1 MVATKSF
8 VLIEVEVGKARHVTT
23 AIQKVS
29 GVRSVDQVTGPYD
42 IIVVLEGQDLNAVGD
57 LLHGK
62 IHPIP
67 GIIRIVT
74 CLAIS
79 VS

>member
-1 MVATKSF
+1 MATKSF
-8 VLIEVEVGKARHVTT
+8 VLIEAEVGKARDVTT
-23 AIQKVS
+23 AIRKVS

-57 LLHGK
+57 LLHSK

-67 GIIRIVT
+67 GIIRTVT

>member
-1 MVATKSF
+1 MATKSF
-8 VLIEVEVGKARHVTT
+8 VLIEAEVGKARNVTT

-29 GVRSVDQVTGPYD
+29 GVLSVDQVTGPYD

-57 LLHGK
+57 LLHNK

-67 GIIRIVT
+67 GIIRTVT

>member
-1 MVATKSF
+1 MATKSF
-8 VLIEVEVGKARHVTT
+8 VLIEAEVGKARNVTT

-29 GVRSVDQVTGPYD
+29 GVLSVDQVTGPYD

-57 LLHGK
+57 LLHDK
-62 IHPIP
+62 IHTIP
-67 GIIRIVT
+67 GIIRTVT

>member
-1 MVATKSF
+1 MATKSF
-8 VLIEVEVGKARHVTT
+8 VLFEVEVGKARDVAT

-29 GVRSVDQVTGPYD
+29 GVQSVDQVTGPYD

-57 LLHGK
+57 LLHNK

-67 GIIRIVT
+67 GIIRTVT

>member
-1 MVATKSF
+1 
-8 VLIEVEVGKARHVTT
+8 
-23 AIQKVS
+23 
-29 GVRSVDQVTGPYD
+29 VDQVTGPYD

>member
-1 MVATKSF
+1 MATKSF
-8 VLIEVEVGKARHVTT
+8 ILIEAEVGKARNVTT

-29 GVRSVDQVTGPYD
+29 GVLSVDQVTGPYD

-57 LLHGK
+57 LLHNK

-67 GIIRIVT
+67 GIIRTVT